1 MVSSRHI
8 LSANPN
14 AFLLHCI
21 FPPTL
26 NKKTSFHNFSIAD
39 LLNLAYPYLCS
50 LVSGIFFL
58 WALYRYSS
66 LLKMLI

>member
-14 AFLLHCI
+14 AFRLHCI
-21 FPPTL
+21 SPL
-26 NKKTSFHNFSIAD
+26 NKKSSFYNFSIAD

-50 LVSGIFFL
+50 LVNGIFFP